1 MSAEYLMK
9 KYLQD
14 HDITD
19 ISVSSAGTTA
29 RPQPSFP
36 ETLARLEMYG
46 CDASNHKQTKL
57 TPEVLEGKDV
67 VICMSEHHRTT
78 VREL

>member
-14 HDITD
+14 FNISDV
-19 ISVSSAGTTA
+19 SVSSAGTTA

-46 CDASNHKQTKL
+46 CDASTHQQTKL
-57 TPEVLEGKDV
+57 TQEVLQDKDL
-67 VICMSEHHRTT
+67 VICMSEHHRAR